1 MSMML
6 ETSNMCR
13 VCSSAGLYDI
23 HSPIPFYLHS
33 NVNEFSFWTKSI
45 KVLMEEVTGF
55 EISKDDGLPQKICT
69 ICISYLK
76 HAASFRQQVLTNSN
90 QLRNSALKATNLQL
104 GASPHPVTSEKFYP
118 INETNVN
125 KVAYE
130 NLKAE
135 LDLFF
140 EDNNDLDTDDDSD
153 DDQSNDVNEYNP
165 NRFTKMDTTKTAIQN
180 FFNYSE
186 KIFEEDVLSGFDR
199 IEINQP
205 DDYKERK
212 CHACKCRFMLQE
224 SYESHMK
231 DCIQAKLVS
240 FITDCHQLL
249 IVKKHKAVS
258 TAEFMRRMI
267 FSLKNIVKSL
277 ALSYRVITKK
287 QPIKDTNPDVVRTEN
302 TFQGFDQRLFRA
314 TEDIAVT
321 NKLPPPL
328 KSMKPPSPSA
338 VPFRDRNVKILPKT
352 VATSTPKPQTSFAA
366 KCTICQILFN
376 GIDELEKHNRQAH
389 NSSRERS
396 SSASSNRSFVHA
408 NGAMLLDEEDYLH
421 EGIVDVFKLRRRSPN
436 VVNIEL
442 NSNH

>member
-1 MSMML
+1 M
-6 ETSNMCR
+6 NWN
-13 VCSSAGLYDI
+13 Y
-23 HSPIPFYLHS
+23 FQ
-33 NVNEFSFWTKSI
+33 
-45 KVLMEEVTGF
+45 
-55 EISKDDGLPQKICT
+55 ISKHDGLPQKICT

-76 HAASFRQQVLTNSN
+76 HAVNFRQQVLTNSN
-90 QLRNSALKATNLQL
+90 QLRNSAMKATNLQL
-104 GASPHPVTSEKFYP
+104 GASPLPVTSEKFYP

-135 LDLFF
+135 LDLFL
-140 EDNNDLDTDDDSD
+140 EDNNDLDSDDDSD
-153 DDQSNDVNEYNP
+153 DDQPANDVNEYNP
-165 NRFTKMDTTKTAIQN
+165 SRFTKIDTTKTAIHN

-186 KIFEEDVLSGFDR
+186 KIFEEDELNGLP
-199 IEINQP
+199 IEINEP
-205 DDYKERK
+205 DDHKERK

-287 QPIKDTNPDVVRTEN
+287 QPMKDTNPDVVRNEN
-302 TFQGFDQRLFRA
+302 AFTGGFDQRLFHA
-314 TEDIAVT
+314 TEDVAVT
-321 NKLPPPL
+321 RKLPPPL
-328 KSMKPPSPSA
+328 KAMKPPSP
-338 VPFRDRNVKILPKT
+338 VVVFRDRNVKNLPKMVT
-352 VATSTPKPQTSFAA
+352 TSTPKAQTSFAA
-366 KCTICQILFN
+366 KCSICQMLFN
-376 GIDELEKHNRQAH
+376 GIGELENHNRQAH

-396 SSASSNRSFVHA
+396 SSASSNRSFVQV
-408 NGAMLLDEEDYLH
+408 NGALLLDEEDYLH

-436 VVNIEL
+436 IVNIEL

>member
-1 MSMML
+1 MYS
-6 ETSNMCR
+6 
-13 VCSSAGLYDI
+13 
-23 HSPIPFYLHS
+23 
-33 NVNEFSFWTKSI
+33 
-45 KVLMEEVTGF
+45 
-55 EISKDDGLPQKICT
+55 
-69 ICISYLK
+69 
-76 HAASFRQQVLTNSN
+76 
-90 QLRNSALKATNLQL
+90 
-104 GASPHPVTSEKFYP
+104 ASPLPTNSEKFYP

-125 KVAYE
+125 KVTYE

-153 DDQSNDVNEYNP
+153 DDQQSNDVNEYNP
-165 NRFTKMDTTKTAIQN
+165 NRFTKNDNAKTAIHN

-186 KIFEEDVLSGFDR
+186 KIFEEDDLSDFNR

-212 CHACKCRFMLQE
+212 CHACKCRFMLLE

-231 DCIQAKLVS
+231 ECIQAKLVS

-287 QPIKDTNPDVVRTEN
+287 QPMKDTNPDVVRNEN
-302 TFQGFDQRLFRA
+302 IITRFDERLFHA
-314 TEDIAVT
+314 TDDVLATKKIPPIT
-321 NKLPPPL
+321 KLV
-328 KSMKPPSPSA
+328 KPPSPI
-338 VPFRDRNVKILPKT
+338 VLFRDKNINLLPKKGL
-352 VATSTPKPQTSFAA
+352 ASSTPKTFAA
-366 KCTICQILFN
+366 KCTMCNILFN
-376 GIDELEKHNRQAH
+376 GIGELEKHNRQTH
-389 NSSRERS
+389 NTSRERNS
-396 SSASSNRSFVHA
+396 STSSNHSFVQS
-408 NGAMLLDEEDYLH
+408 NGAKLMDDDDYLH
-421 EGIVDVFKLRRRSPN
+421 EGIVDVLELRRRSPH

-442 NSNH
+442 NPYK